1 MEWLDSKQI
10 KITPPKRPKK
20 LTGTRF
26 AAIFG
31 LNKWN
36 TPFKTWCEI
45 TRTYEEPFEDTI
57 YTIAGK
63 TIEPKQIECMK
74 RSYFMTDIK
83 TPTDVFGA
91 DYFKKTYG
99 DFFPEDKIFGGMWD
113 SIRVDKNGKITCVL
127 EFKTTKR
134 AEDWQGEIPEYY
146 ALQAALYAY
155 LCGTNSVVMICSFLE
170 EKDYEHPE
178 NFVPSAKNTI
188 TICFSMSERY
198 PNFERDYIL
207 PARKWWEIH
216 VIGGVSP
223 EYDETADADIL
234 KVLRTNNL
242 NPDTDIQ
249 ALITEAENLQ
259 MKIDKNAAEMK
270 ADSDRLD
277 AIKNQIK
284 EHAITQLRDG
294 DKKVTIPGKHYV
306 FALSR
311 SESVSV
317 NKDALKT
324 DGLLDKYSKKTT
336 TYKLTTTV
344 IKEDK

>member
-1 MEWLDSKQI
+1 MEWLNSKQI
-10 KITPPKRPKK
+10 KIAPPKRPKK

-31 LNKWN
+31 LNNWT
-36 TPFKTWCEI
+36 TPFAVWCEI

-57 YTIAGK
+57 YTKAGK
-63 TIEPKQIECMK
+63 AIEPKQIAFMK

-83 TPTDVFGA
+83 TPTDIYGA

-113 SIRVDKNGKITCVL
+113 SLRVNKDGETTCVL

-134 AEDWQGEIPEYY
+134 AEDWKREIPEYY

-155 LCGTNSVVMICSFLE
+155 LCGTDSVVMICSFLD
-170 EKDYEHPE
+170 EKDYNKPE
-178 NFVPSAKNTI
+178 DFVPSAKNTI
-188 TICFSMSERY
+188 TIPFSLSERY

-223 EYDETADADIL
+223 EYDEKADEKIL
-234 KVLRTNNL
+234 KILRTNNL
-242 NPDTDIQ
+242 NPDTDVQ
-249 ALITEAENLQ
+249 SLIAEAEALQ
-259 MKIDKNAAEMK
+259 DKLDKNAAAMK
-270 ADSDRLD
+270 ADADRL
-277 AIKNQIK
+277 ATIKDQIK
-284 EHAITQLRDG
+284 ELAISQMREG
-294 DKKVTIPGKHYV
+294 DKKVTLSGKTYV
-306 FALSR
+306 FAVSR
-311 SESVSV
+311 SDTATV
-317 NKDALKT
+317 NKDALKA
-324 DGLLDKYSKKTT
+324 DGLLDKYTKKST
-336 TYKLTTTV
+336 TYKLTTSV